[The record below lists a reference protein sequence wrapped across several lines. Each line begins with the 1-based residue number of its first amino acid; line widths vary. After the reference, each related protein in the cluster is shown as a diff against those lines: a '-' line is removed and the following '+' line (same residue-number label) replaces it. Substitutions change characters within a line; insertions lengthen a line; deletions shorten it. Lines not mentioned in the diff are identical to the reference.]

1 MGRQENVFVD
11 GMEKHRPGCY
21 RGGFQGNEIA
31 RVSVTDVRQQ
41 RKDRL
46 PGAECEAKA
55 VAASG
60 GGGGAD
66 ARDGGGTL
74 DCQVYLVV

>member
-31 RVSVTDVRQQ
+31 RVSVTDVRQR

-46 PGAECEAKA
+46 PGAECERPRQSQRREEA
-55 VAASG
+55 G
-60 GGGGAD
+60 EPMPGMEGA
-66 ARDGGGTL
+66 L
-74 DCQVYLVV
+74 